1 MLLTLLI
8 LLSFFRNPDLLHRL
22 MGESL
27 WNFHLG
33 IPTNDPPLFKNLVF
47 ADGIVRFA
55 GGEPTEEAKAIF
67 AFIPKLRRT
76 FLSTLPAPEPLRQA
90 TTTSFSTPTAS
101 PSTAGT
107 IRERTPPPSAK
118 PMWRKIDPMK
128 NRMHLNKV
136 WTALPLFLGALSFLS
151 FALYFYSANHA
162 PYSYTNCILAGPV
175 FSLIGMIFS
184 FLTRKSRKAYP
195 NLWIC
200 GLIACSLG
208 FILCALILAILIFFL
223 AATVTGGL

>member
-1 MLLTLLI
+1 MPCP
-8 LLSFFRNPDLLHRL
+8 FFS
-22 MGESL
+22 G
-27 WNFHLG
+27 
-33 IPTNDPPLFKNLVF
+33 
-47 ADGIVRFA
+47 RF
-55 GGEPTEEAKAIF
+55 P
-67 AFIPKLRRT
+67 
-76 FLSTLPAPEPLRQA
+76 
-90 TTTSFSTPTAS
+90 
-101 PSTAGT
+101 
-107 IRERTPPPSAK
+107 
-118 PMWRKIDPMK
+118 
-128 NRMHLNKV
+128 
-136 WTALPLFLGALSFLS
+136 S

-162 PYSYTNCILAGPV
+162 PYSYTDCILAGPV

>member
-1 MLLTLLI
+1 MEFSPWDSHRRPAPFLKILFSPTGLSGLPAANPLRKPKPSS
-8 LLSFFRNPDLLHRL
+8 LLSPSSAAPFF
-22 MGESL
+22 
-27 WNFHLG
+27 
-33 IPTNDPPLFKNLVF
+33 PP
-47 ADGIVRFA
+47 
-55 GGEPTEEAKAIF
+55 
-67 AFIPKLRRT
+67 
-76 FLSTLPAPEPLRQA
+76 LPAPEPLRQA
-90 TTTSFSTPTAS
+90 TTTSFSTSTAS
-101 PSTAGT
+101 PSAAGT
-107 IRERTPPPSAK
+107 IGERTTPPSAK

-128 NRMHLNKV
+128 NRMLQSKP
-136 WTALPLFLGALSFLS
+136 WIALPLFLGALSFLS

-162 PYSYTNCILAGPV
+162 PYSYTDCILAGPV

>member
-1 MLLTLLI
+1 
-8 LLSFFRNPDLLHRL
+8 

-33 IPTNDPPLFKNLVF
+33 IPTDDPPLFKNLVF

-76 FLSTLPAPEPLRQA
+76 FLST
-90 TTTSFSTPTAS
+90 PTAS
-101 PSTAGT
+101 PSAAGT
-107 IRERTPPPSAK
+107 IGERTTPPSAK

-128 NRMHLNKV
+128 NRMPQSKP
-136 WTALPLFLGALSFLS
+136 WIALPLFLGALSFLS

-162 PYSYTNCILAGPV
+162 PYSYTDCILAGPV

-184 FLTRKSRKAYP
+184 FLTQKSRKAYS